1 MNEWFRTDLTKR
13 PNRPLGVTILTLL
26 LALSAGLLPLIFS
39 VMLLF
44 TPVGEIVGPLN
55 LIFSTIVALGVLVSA
70 FGTWRGIPRFRD
82 LLVTFSTLHFV
93 GVAFNNA
100 LLALEGVVPEDRTVI
115 TWGRVIRSA
124 FSIGIVFWYFKL
136 SDRANYFFD
145 SYEGVSP
152 EDDIDDLDAEP
163 EGAGYR

>member
-1 MNEWFRTDLTKR
+1 MF
-13 PNRPLGVTILTLL
+13 
-26 LALSAGLLPLIFS
+26 
-39 VMLLF
+39 LF
-44 TPVGEIVGPLN
+44 TPVREIVGPLN

-82 LLVTFSTLHFV
+82 MLVTFSTLHFV
-93 GVAFNNA
+93 GIAFNNA
-100 LLALEGVVPEDRTVI
+100 LLALEGVVPEGRAAF

-124 FSIGIVFWYFKL
+124 ISIGIVLWYFKL
-136 SDRANYFFD
+136 SDRADYFFE

-152 EDDIDDLDAEP
+152 EDDIDNLDAEP

>member
-1 MNEWFRTDLTKR
+1 MKEWFRTDLTRR
-13 PNRPLGVTILTLL
+13 PSRPLGVTILTLL
-26 LALSAGLLPLIFS
+26 LALSAGLLPLILS
-39 VMLLF
+39 VMFLF
-44 TPVGEIVGPLN
+44 TPVGEIIGPLN

-82 LLVTFSTLHFV
+82 MLVTFSTLHFI
-93 GVAFNNA
+93 GIAFNNA
-100 LLALEGVVPEDRTVI
+100 LLALEGVVPEGRTAF

-124 FSIGIVFWYFKL
+124 ISIGIVLWYFKL
-136 SDRANYFFD
+136 SDRADYFFD

-152 EDDIDDLDAEP
+152 KDDIDNLDAEP